1 MFRIDL
7 NCDLGEGAGADE
19 LIIPHI
25 TSANIACAFHAG
37 SPGEM
42 ARTIA
47 LCKKYGVSAGA
58 HPGYPDRENFGRT
71 PMKLS
76 AEEVYNITLYQL
88 GALGAQAMAQGVRLS
103 HIKAHGALYN
113 QAAKDISLARA
124 IANAAADYD
133 GELLFFALS
142 GSLME
147 VAAAQAGL
155 KCVSEVFADRAYEAD
170 GSLRNRSLP
179 GAVIEDEALAVARVV
194 RMVAESRVKA
204 FGGEDISINAGT
216 VCVHGDGKKA
226 VEFVKTLREA
236 FAENGIAAAAPG
248 AVV

>member
-88 GALGAQAMAQGVRLS
+88 GALGAQAKAQGVRLS

-124 IANAAADYD
+124 IADAAADYD

-147 VAAAQAGL
+147 DAA
-155 KCVSEVFADRAYEAD
+155 
-170 GSLRNRSLP
+170 
-179 GAVIEDEALAVARVV
+179 VV
-194 RMVAESRVKA
+194 P
-204 FGGEDISINAGT
+204 IY
-216 VCVHGDGKKA
+216 
-226 VEFVKTLREA
+226 
-236 FAENGIAAAAPG
+236 FAEKEYFLQNWVKGFCWSSFG
-248 AVV
+248 ASQEFYHTSIEGRGN